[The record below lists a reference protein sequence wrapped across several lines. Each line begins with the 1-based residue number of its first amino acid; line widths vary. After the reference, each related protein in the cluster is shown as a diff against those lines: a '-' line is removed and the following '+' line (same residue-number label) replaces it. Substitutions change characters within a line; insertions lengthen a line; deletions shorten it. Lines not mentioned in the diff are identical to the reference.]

1 MEDQPQPETPEAA
14 NPEPVEQQGD
24 PGTLADPGKRALDAE
39 RKRAAAAEKTAKALQ
54 QQLDALEAER
64 LSKEERAVKDA
75 AEAAKRAEAA
85 ERDALRWKIAARN
98 GISDEDAELFL
109 TGADEE
115 TLTAQ
120 AERLK
125 ALAPKPMGNH
135 IPSLGNRPQSPA
147 SLADQITA
155 AEQSGDHRAAMALK
169 AQQLANLAR
178 AQR

>member
-1 MEDQPQPETPEAA
+1 M
-14 NPEPVEQQGD
+14 
-24 PGTLADPGKRALDAE
+24 
-39 RKRAAAAEKTAKALQ
+39 
-54 QQLDALEAER
+54 
-64 LSKEERAVKDA
+64 KDGE
-75 AEAAKRAEAA
+75 EAAKRAEAA

-135 IPSLGNRPQSPA
+135 IPGLGNRPQSPA

-155 AEQSGDHRAAMALK
+155 AEQSGDHRTAMALK